1 MGVQDRDWWRDAQRQ
16 KDRDRANLVRELAKA
31 SASSAP
37 KMSLALRW
45 GHVGIL
51 AFWFAVMGVV
61 YLGMDH
67 YLKPKPLVITA
78 QGDLK
83 IPRHRDGHFYVKGSV
98 NSKPLTFLV
107 DTGASSVTV
116 SEEFARSAGLQGGEP
131 TTFNTA
137 NGQLRGRLLRGVAVS
152 AGPFSVSTATVG
164 VGLVG
169 GRTDHGLLGQ
179 SFLSRFQISISKEE
193 LVLRRP

>member
-1 MGVQDRDWWRDAQRQ
+1 MGIVY
-16 KDRDRANLVRELAKA
+16 
-31 SASSAP
+31 
-37 KMSLALRW
+37 
-45 GHVGIL
+45 VG
-51 AFWFAVMGVV
+51 MN
-61 YLGMDH
+61 H
-67 YLKPKPLVITA
+67 YLKPKPVVVTA

-83 IPRHRDGHFYVKGSV
+83 IPRHRNGHFYVEGSV
-98 NSKPLTFLV
+98 NGKSLTLLI

-137 NGQLRGRLLRGVAVS
+137 NGQLRGRLVRGVSVA
-152 AGPFSVSTATVG
+152 AGPFSVSSATVA